1 MDIRDQI
8 IEAMEDGWVEPYY
21 LVTSLIKYMTTDELA
36 DCMKINEIDLP
47 KIMEDEDDYQ
57 QLFWC

>member
-1 MDIRDQI
+1 MEYIRDQI
-8 IEAMEDGWVEPYY
+8 IVAMEDGWVEPYY

-47 KIMEDEDDYQ
+47 ELATVIIEDEDDY
-57 QLFWC
+57 

>member
-1 MDIRDQI
+1 MDIRDRI

-47 KIMEDEDDYQ
+47 EIGSVMEDEDDY
-57 QLFWC
+57 

>member
-8 IEAMEDGWVEPYY
+8 IVAMEDGWVEPYY

-47 KIMEDEDDYQ
+47 EIGSVMEDEDDY
-57 QLFWC
+57 

>member
-36 DCMKINEIDLP
+36 DCIKINEIELP
-47 KIMEDEDDYQ
+47 AIDYDSENEDDY
-57 QLFWC
+57 

>member
-8 IEAMEDGWVEPYY
+8 IVAMEDGWVEPYY
-21 LVTSLIKYMTTDELA
+21 LVTSLIKYMTTDELV

-47 KIMEDEDDYQ
+47 EICSVTEDEDDY
-57 QLFWC
+57 

>member
-1 MDIRDQI
+1 MEYIRDQI
-8 IEAMEDGWVEPYY
+8 IVAMEDGWVEPYY

-47 KIMEDEDDYQ
+47 EIGSVMEDENDY
-57 QLFWC
+57 

>member
-1 MDIRDQI
+1 MDYIRDQI
-8 IEAMEDGWVEPYY
+8 IVAMEDGWVEPYY

-47 KIMEDEDDYQ
+47 EIGSVMEDEDDY
-57 QLFWC
+57 

>member
-36 DCMKINEIDLP
+36 DCIKINEIQLP
-47 KIMEDEDDYQ
+47 AINYNMEDEDDY
-57 QLFWC
+57 